1 MKRHI
6 SKLTL
11 AALVILAASQLPAWD
26 GGRQA
31 AEIQAIKDNEVRWN
45 RDFEKRDVEK
55 MLAHYTDDAIMMA
68 PGFPVFNGKAEI
80 RAMLTGMI
88 ADPALSLKFQT
99 LHVEV
104 SPAGDMAST
113 QGSFT
118 MTMTDP
124 ATKKVVSSGGSYVTV
139 YKKLG
144 GEWKALFDI
153 ATAGPEEAK

>member
-1 MKRHI
+1 MERHI

-11 AALVILAASQLPAWD
+11 AALAMVAASQLPAWD
-26 GGRQA
+26 GGKHA

-68 PGFPVFNGKAEI
+68 PGFPAFSGKAEI

-99 LHVEV
+99 LDVEV
-104 SPAGDMAST
+104 GPAGDMAST

-124 ATKKVVSSGGSYVTV
+124 ATKKVVTSGGSYVTV

-144 GEWKALFDI
+144 GEWKAVFDI
-153 ATAGPEEAK
+153 ATAGPEEGK

>member
-11 AALVILAASQLPAWD
+11 AALATVAASQLPAWD
-26 GGRQA
+26 GGKHA

-45 RDFEKRDVEK
+45 GEFEKRDVEK
-55 MLAHYTDDAIMMA
+55 MLAHYTDDAILMA
-68 PGFPVFNGKAEI
+68 PGLPAFNGKAEI

-88 ADPALSLKFQT
+88 ADPAMSLKFRT

-104 SPAGDMAST
+104 GAAGDMAST
-113 QGSFT
+113 QGSFS

-124 ATKKVVSSGGSYVTV
+124 ATKKVVTSDGSYVTV

-144 GEWKALFDI
+144 GEWKAVFDI
-153 ATAGPEEAK
+153 ATAGPEGAK